1 MTLPRTNTTKRF
13 SHSNFSN
20 FPWANQRSIF
30 CNVPCV
36 LGGNI
41 IILGHYS
48 RLVVHEH
55 ADDVLVM
62 SVMTINGGQSAMSDG
77 GTQMWKFSDT
87 RSHFPIICF
96 VNVNT
101 GPRSSSSWDTW
112 HVQALLVHT
121 HVPLIKY
128 ACVPGSHTSQWYLL
142 SAGCAPYEQYEQTWQ
157 QARLIIKTIYFGPLI
172 RFLLRDRGQYRTG
185 VRWGQSQTCKQ
196 CLTMLRMEITILD
209 RGTIQHSTEPRVRW
223 GQLKM
228 RCLWQ
233 WYYYR
238 TLILL

>member
-112 HVQALLVHT
+112 HVQALLIHT

-142 SAGCAPYEQYEQTWQ
+142 SAA
-157 QARLIIKTIYFGPLI
+157 
-172 RFLLRDRGQYRTG
+172 
-185 VRWGQSQTCKQ
+185 V
-196 CLTMLRMEITILD
+196 LRMNSMSRL
-209 RGTIQHSTEPRVRW
+209 GSKLAW
-223 GQLKM
+223 
-228 RCLWQ
+228 
-233 WYYYR
+233 
-238 TLILL
+238 

>member
-20 FPWANQRSIF
+20 FPWANQRSTF
-30 CNVPCV
+30 CSVPCV

-112 HVQALLVHT
+112 HVTRA
-121 HVPLIKY
+121 
-128 ACVPGSHTSQWYLL
+128 GSSHTYTRVIDKIRVCPWFPYISVI
-142 SAGCAPYEQYEQTWQ
+142 SA
-157 QARLIIKTIYFGPLI
+157 
-172 RFLLRDRGQYRTG
+172 
-185 VRWGQSQTCKQ
+185 Q
-196 CLTMLRMEITILD
+196 CGLCSVWTVWADLAASSPD
-209 RGTIQHSTEPRVRW
+209 N
-223 GQLKM
+223 
-228 RCLWQ
+228 
-233 WYYYR
+233 
-238 TLILL
+238 

>member
-101 GPRSSSSWDTW
+101 GPRSNSSWDTW
-112 HVQALLVHT
+112 HVQALLIHT
-121 HVPLIKY
+121 HVFPYIS
-128 ACVPGSHTSQWYLL
+128 VI
-142 SAGCAPYEQYEQTWQ
+142 SAQCCCAPYEQYEQTWQ

-172 RFLLRDRGQYRTG
+172 RFLLHDRGA
-185 VRWGQSQTCKQ
+185 VPH
-196 CLTMLRMEITILD
+196 
-209 RGTIQHSTEPRVRW
+209 RGEMGAIAD
-223 GQLKM
+223 M
-228 RCLWQ
+228 
-233 WYYYR
+233 
-238 TLILL
+238 